1 MEIGKVYDKFEYIP
15 HINYYSEAQEMIL
28 RAFSDYNI
36 HKSLF
41 VYDWL
46 NRNVKKKETR
56 LDCLLVSWIQN
67 GMR

>member
-1 MEIGKVYDKFEYIP
+1 MEIGKVYDKFVHIQ

-36 HKSLF
+36 QQSLF

-46 NRNVKKKETR
+46 NRNVKKKESK
-56 LDCLLVSWIQN
+56 LDNLLVSWIQN
-67 GMR
+67 GM